1 MNNKKEE
8 NVQNSTASIPKE
20 PYSPPKFWLACP
32 ENDFDFDIRKACGP
46 NGENPWIHD
55 GCYES
60 AGIRPG
66 KDITLEQYQKIVY
79 TTETGYKGILETNKN
94 GDPQV
99 TVGLPNGESSSW
111 IDYGYETGEELAKLI
126 EIAEERGTEAWMALN
141 ELSFRGIERV
151 MAQKKDQYGRSS
163 GLYSKKE
170 YGNGKGR
177 VGTFENEAGS
187 KNKQKGRIMGG

>member
-20 PYSPPKFWLACP
+20 QYSPPKFWLARP
-32 ENDFDFDIRKACGP
+32 ENDFDFDIRKAYGP

-66 KDITLEQYQKIVY
+66 KDITLELYQKIVY
-79 TTETGYKGILETNKN
+79 TTEKGYKGILETNKN

-99 TVGLPNGESSSW
+99 TVGLPNGEGASW
-111 IDYGYETGEELAKLI
+111 IDYGYQTGEDLAKLI

-141 ELSFRGIERV
+141 EPSFRGIERV
-151 MAQKKDQYGRSS
+151 MAQKKISMEEAADYIQRKNMEMAKEEWEHLKMKLDQKTN
-163 GLYSKKE
+163 KKE
-170 YGNGKGR
+170 
-177 VGTFENEAGS
+177 E
-187 KNKQKGRIMGG
+187 